1 MSETAIIALIQGL
14 VSGLPQLIAAIRQS
28 RDIRSIKL
36 EEFISQD
43 ALDKIEAANNR
54 ADDFIQNG

>member
-1 MSETAIIALIQGL
+1 MSETAIIALVQGL
-14 VSGLPQLIAAIRQS
+14 ISGLPQLIAAIRQS

-36 EEFISQD
+36 EEFISKD
-43 ALDKIEAANNR
+43 ALDKIEAANSR

>member
-1 MSETAIIALIQGL
+1 MSESVIIALIQGF
-14 VSGLPQLIAAIRQS
+14 VSGLPQLLAAIRQS

>member
-1 MSETAIIALIQGL
+1 MSETAVIALIQGL

>member
-1 MSETAIIALIQGL
+1 MSETAIIALVQGL
-14 VSGLPQLIAAIRQS
+14 ISGLPQLLAAIRQS

-36 EEFISQD
+36 EEFISKD
-43 ALDKIEAANNR
+43 ALDKIEAANSR